1 LSQLG
6 IHHADSLQY
15 LLGPVARVTAWQRHL
30 AIPAEIDDTTMAL
43 LEFENGVLGY
53 LGACYAIPDMRF
65 IHVMGTRANVRWD
78 RALGLVLEGENQ
90 REQIPVVE
98 NDTIQEE
105 MDEFAHC
112 ILKGSAPEV
121 GGEEALAALAVIE
134 AAVLSNQRG
143 RAVEIAELLG

>member
-1 LSQLG
+1 
-6 IHHADSLQY
+6 
-15 LLGPVARVTAWQRHL
+15 
-30 AIPAEIDDTTMAL
+30 
-43 LEFENGVLGY
+43 
-53 LGACYAIPDMRF
+53 MRF

-90 REQIPVVE
+90 REQIPVFE

-112 ILKGSAPEV
+112 ILEGSAPEV